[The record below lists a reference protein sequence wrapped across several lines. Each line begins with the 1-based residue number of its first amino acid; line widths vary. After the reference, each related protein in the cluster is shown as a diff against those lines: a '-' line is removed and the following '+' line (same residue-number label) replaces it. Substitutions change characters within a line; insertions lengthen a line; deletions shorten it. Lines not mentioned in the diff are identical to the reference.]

1 MEVHH
6 PNHPTHKKNWKEYL
20 VEFFMLF
27 LAVFLGFLA
36 ENLREGYVEKHRAQQ
51 YMRSLVEDLKRDTAN
66 IQFVI
71 NLAAIVSKKT
81 DSVVDLVNNGIE
93 DAGVVTFY
101 RLHAES
107 LRVLKVGYE
116 DRTSSQ
122 LKNSGSLRM
131 VKNSKIADA
140 IRAYWET
147 IKQIE
152 NISNAYNEF
161 GGKTTDVGVQIFNN
175 KFYQKGNANNPFNI
189 VIDPLA
195 KLADNNPKLLVQY
208 SNRKRT
214 QWNILNSYQPALMR
228 SKAEATDLIALINN
242 EYHFK

>member
-6 PNHPTHKKNWKEYL
+6 LNHPTHKKNWKEYL
-20 VEFFMLF
+20 IEFFMLF

-51 YMRSLVEDLKRDTAN
+51 YMRSLVEDLKRDTTN
-66 IQFVI
+66 IQFAI
-71 NLAAIVSKKT
+71 NLAAIVSKKM
-81 DSVVDLVNNGIE
+81 DSLVDLVNNGIE
-93 DAGVVTFY
+93 EAGVVTFY

-147 IKQIE
+147 IKQVE
-152 NISNAYNEF
+152 DISNAYNEF
-161 GGKTTDVGVQIFNN
+161 AGKATDIGVQIFNN
-175 KFYQKGNANNPFNI
+175 KFYQKGNASNPFNI
-189 VIDPLA
+189 VVDPLA
-195 KLADNNPKLLVQY
+195 KLADNNPKLLVQF

-214 QWNILNSYQPALMR
+214 QWNILNNYQPALMQ

>member
-1 MEVHH
+1 
-6 PNHPTHKKNWKEYL
+6 
-20 VEFFMLF
+20 MLF

-36 ENLREGYVEKHRAQQ
+36 ENLRERYVEKHRAQE
-51 YMRSLVEDLKRDTAN
+51 YMRSLVEDLKTDTAN

-71 NLAAIVSKKT
+71 NLTAIASKKT

-93 DAGVVTFY
+93 DTEVVTFY
-101 RLHAES
+101 RLHGES
-107 LRVLKVGYE
+107 LRVLKVGFE

-152 NISNAYNEF
+152 NISNRYDEF
-161 GGKTTDVGVQIFNN
+161 GGKTTDIGVQIFNN
-175 KFYQKGNANNPFNI
+175 KYYQRGNANNPFK
-189 VIDPLA
+189 VVVDPLA
-195 KLADNNPKLLVQY
+195 KLADNNPKLLVHIPTE
-208 SNRKRT
+208 KG
-214 QWNILNSYQPALMR
+214 LNGIS
-228 SKAEATDLIALINN
+228 
-242 EYHFK
+242 

>member
-20 VEFFMLF
+20 IEFFMLF

-51 YMRSLVEDLKRDTAN
+51 YMRSLVEDLKTDTAH

-81 DSVVDLVNNGIE
+81 DSVVELVNNGIG
-93 DAGVVTFY
+93 DAEVVTFY
-101 RLHAES
+101 RLHAET
-107 LRVLKVGYE
+107 LRVLSVGYE

-131 VKNSKIADA
+131 VKNLKIADA

-152 NISNAYNEF
+152 NISNSYDEF
-161 GGKTTDVGVQIFNN
+161 WGKTTDIGVQIFNN
-175 KFYQKGNANNPFNI
+175 KFYQKGNASNPFKI

-195 KLADNNPKLLVQY
+195 TLADNNPKLLVQY
-208 SNRKRT
+208 ANRKRT
-214 QWNILNSYQPALMR
+214 QWNILNTYQPALMQ
-228 SKAEATDLIALINN
+228 SKAEATDLIALINK

>member
-6 PNHPTHKKNWKEYL
+6 PNHPTHKKSWKEYL
-20 VEFFMLF
+20 IEFFMLF

-36 ENLREGYVEKHRAQQ
+36 ENLRERYVEKHRAQE
-51 YMRSLVEDLKRDTAN
+51 YMRSLVEDLKADTAH

-71 NLAAIVSKKT
+71 NLTATTSKKT
-81 DSVVDLVNNGIE
+81 DSVVDLVNKGIE
-93 DAGVVTFY
+93 DTDVVTFY
-101 RLHAES
+101 KLHGES
-107 LRVLKVGYE
+107 LRGLKVGFE

-131 VKNSKIADA
+131 VKNSKITDA

-147 IKQIE
+147 IRKIE
-152 NISNAYNEF
+152 NIGDKYDEF
-161 GGKTTDVGVQIFNN
+161 AGKTTDIGVQIFNN
-175 KFYQKGNANNPFNI
+175 KYYQRGNADDPFKV

-208 SNRKRT
+208 CNRKRT
-214 QWNILNSYQPALMR
+214 QGNILITYQLALIQ